1 VSHEIKTKGN
11 PWSGTTWDR
20 EKLESRSLM
29 SNILEELYNMG
40 WLLKASVDIS
50 KKERDKGML

>member
-1 VSHEIKTKGN
+1 
-11 PWSGTTWDR
+11 
-20 EKLESRSLM
+20 M